1 VTAALLATGLL
12 GSLHCVGMC
21 GGFALALD
29 RRGGVPWRRVGVQ
42 ATFHLG
48 KTGTYVVLGGLAGVA
63 GGRLAASPVLHSAQA
78 VLAVVAGSL
87 MVLAGLQ
94 IAGVVRS
101 WAPGSWFGP
110 GSAYDGAVRAVSNAR
125 GPTAAF
131 AMGALTGLLPCPLV
145 YGFLAYA
152 LGSGG
157 VLPAMGV
164 MAVLGLASVP
174 ALAVVVL
181 GAASVPLEARRRA
194 VRLAGVAVAAIGVAT
209 ALRGLWPHALHA
221 VLPGA

>member
-21 GGFALALD
+21 GGFALSVD
-29 RRGGVPWRRVGVQ
+29 RRGGVPWRRLLLQ

-48 KTGTYVVLGGLAGVA
+48 KTGTYVVLGGLAGVL
-63 GGRLAASPVLHSAQA
+63 GRGLAASPVLHSAQA
-78 VLAVVAGSL
+78 VLAVVAGLL
-87 MVLAGLQ
+87 MVVAGLQ
-94 IAGVVRS
+94 IAGLAPT

-110 GSAYDGAVRAVSNAR
+110 GSAYDRAVRSVGNGR
-125 GPTAAF
+125 GGTAAF
-131 AMGALTGLLPCPLV
+131 ATGALTGLLPCPLV

-152 LGSGG
+152 LGAGG

-164 MAVLGLASVP
+164 MAILGLASIP

-181 GAASVPLEARRRA
+181 GFAAVPIEARRRA
-194 VRLAGVAVAAIGVAT
+194 TRLAGVLVVAVGVVT
-209 ALRGLWPHALHA
+209 ALRGLAPGALHA
-221 VLPGA
+221 VFPAA